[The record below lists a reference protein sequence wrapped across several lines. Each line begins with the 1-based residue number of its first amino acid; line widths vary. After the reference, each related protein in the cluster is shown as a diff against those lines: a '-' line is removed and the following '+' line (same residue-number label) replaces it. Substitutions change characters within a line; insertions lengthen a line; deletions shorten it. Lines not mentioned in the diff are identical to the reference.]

1 MSNQQPSIRSIMN
14 NMIEYKI
21 IWEKWNDPFG
31 ENVDELKWHK
41 YDDDEEPDDTKDL
54 FEEELIKAHSKP
66 IKVISSPL
74 GLIPYNEHTASS
86 KIFNFWVGH
95 TNFNISKSIVDIIER
110 CDGVE
115 LLDIFTRYR
124 FRIGIGKC
132 FTDSDVMKS
141 ITDCV
146 LNYLKNEAD
155 YGHTKQ

>member
-1 MSNQQPSIRSIMN
+1 MTNH
-14 NMIEYKI
+14 KI

-31 ENVDELKWHK
+31 ENSDELKWHK
-41 YDDDEEPDDTKDL
+41 YDDDLELDEDQEIL
-54 FEEELIKAHSKP
+54 EEEMIKANSKP

-95 TNFNISKSIVDIIER
+95 TNFNISKPIVNIIEK

-115 LLDIFTRYR
+115 LLDVFTRYR

-132 FTDSDVMKS
+132 FVDNEIMRS
-141 ITDCV
+141 ITDNV
-146 LNYLKNEAD
+146 VYYL
-155 YGHTKQ
+155 TKK

>member
-1 MSNQQPSIRSIMN
+1 
-14 NMIEYKI
+14 MIEHKI

-31 ENVDELKWHK
+31 ENLDELKWNK
-41 YDDDEEPDDTKDL
+41 YDDKELDDETELLT
-54 FEEELIKAHSKP
+54 EELIKANSKP
-66 IKVISSPL
+66 IKIIASPL

-95 TNFNISKSIVDIIER
+95 TNFNISKPIVGIIEK

-132 FTDSDVMKS
+132 FTDNEVMKS
-141 ITDCV
+141 ITDNI
-146 LNYLKNEAD
+146 LLYFGDK
-155 YGHTKQ
+155 YGNIA

>member
-1 MSNQQPSIRSIMN
+1 MMT
-14 NMIEYKI
+14 EHKI

-31 ENVDELKWHK
+31 ENLDELKWNK
-41 YDDDEEPDDTKDL
+41 YDHEELDDASEL
-54 FEEELIKAHSKP
+54 FEEELIKANSKP
-66 IKVISSPL
+66 IKVIASPL

-95 TNFNISKSIVDIIER
+95 TNFNISKPIVDIIEK

-132 FTDSDVMKS
+132 FTDNEVMKS
-141 ITDCV
+141 ITDNI
-146 LNYLKNEAD
+146 LIYFKD
-155 YGHTKQ
+155 KYGNSSQQYTV